1 MKKIHSGFLF
11 LLAIIIGFLSAPA
24 HAIGLKGGINWDMST
39 SLGKYKQFT
48 DMFSYRG
55 ASIWLDLNLT
65 KRFSVGIDIGYHQS
79 FENKDRNTFEY
90 QPGQVFTASTY
101 NTMYDIPIMATFK
114 YTIIARGIIHPYVGI
129 GAGAVYT
136 RQEIIFLDM
145 AIRDKSWNFG
155 LAPTVGIQLTL
166 GKRIPLG
173 FVWNKCVIRFILFLF
188 YKLSNLFIS
197 NLLNECFQPHD
208 VFDARSRLESAVEVD
223 ACQPR
228 MPEAEEGFCAFG
240 TQATAQEERCFAL
253 IPFEQRPVERLSRT
267 AVPLAAGVEQQVVDH
282 PFIRG
287 CRPQIF
293 RAGDGQGFDERIAA
307 FSERIAFVRR
317 FPAV

>member
-90 QPGQVFTASTY
+90 QPGQAFTASTY

-173 FVWNKCVIRFILFLF
+173 FNIFAKYGLAFNDYTYRDKKLNPYQYIHVGVGLLF
-188 YKLSNLFIS
+188 
-197 NLLNECFQPHD
+197 Q
-208 VFDARSRLESAVEVD
+208 
-223 ACQPR
+223 
-228 MPEAEEGFCAFG
+228 
-240 TQATAQEERCFAL
+240 
-253 IPFEQRPVERLSRT
+253 
-267 AVPLAAGVEQQVVDH
+267 
-282 PFIRG
+282 
-287 CRPQIF
+287 
-293 RAGDGQGFDERIAA
+293 
-307 FSERIAFVRR
+307 
-317 FPAV
+317 